1 MGTLEATV
9 WLELFHDI
17 LVLWGYKA
25 FILLLCTQPPQES
38 SLRDMLGA
46 AWLANHDSCPIASD
60 RRVSSVSYKL

>member
-9 WLELFHDI
+9 WLELLHDI
-17 LVLWGYKA
+17 LVL
-25 FILLLCTQPPQES
+25 LLLCTQPPQES

-46 AWLANHDSCPIASD
+46 AWLANQDSCLIASD